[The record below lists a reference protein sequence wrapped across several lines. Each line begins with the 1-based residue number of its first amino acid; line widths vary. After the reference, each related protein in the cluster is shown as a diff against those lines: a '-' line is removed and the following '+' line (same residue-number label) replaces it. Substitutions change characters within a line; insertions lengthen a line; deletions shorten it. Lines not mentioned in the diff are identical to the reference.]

1 MRVRSGSV
9 GEIPT
14 EARGESNLSAASLL
28 VVGFSGRR
36 LLAVDRHALVP
47 RWKTSRVA
55 VGHCRESSTARTR
68 SVVIL
73 SCSNKLCPVSLEALF
88 LNSKN
93 GYIFQ
98 CTNGLSTNTGCVII
112 LAKIF
117 ERESY

>member
-73 SCSNKLCPVSLEALF
+73 SCSNKLCLVSLEALF

-112 LAKIF
+112 LAKNF